1 MELPEHTSASQLT
14 TYASCP
20 RKYELRY
27 LEGAEREST
36 AVGLML
42 GSAVHAS
49 LGWWHERRNHGAAP
63 SVAEAVLVAE
73 ADMQASLDGPPVEWG
88 RWSEGDF
95 RAHTEAMV
103 RFAIDTLGD
112 MPVRASEVRF
122 TLPLVDPTTGRTLPR
137 ALLGYYDFVLSDH
150 RVVELKTSRAEY
162 TDTTVRTSI
171 QLAAYLTAMDVQHSA
186 SRLEL
191 EVVVKTKTPRLQ
203 RISLVPDARDQAVV
217 LADRSSHRAGH
228 RRGPLPALP
237 GVRLC
242 VLRVPPPVPGQR
254 TGGLCR
260 SRLTTSWSAA

>member
-203 RISLVPDARDQAVV
+203 RISLVPTPEIKLWFWETAAAIERAI
-217 LADRSSHRAGH
+217 AAGH
-228 RRGPLPALP
+228 FPPSPGFGCASCEYRRQCLGNAQ
-237 GVRLC
+237 VAYAE
-242 VLRVPPPVPGQR
+242 
-254 TGGLCR
+254 
-260 SRLTTSWSAA
+260 AA

>member
-88 RWSEGDF
+88 RWTEGDF

-137 ALLGYYDFVLSDH
+137 ALLGYYDFVLRDH

-171 QLAAYLTAMDVQHSA
+171 QFAAYLTAMDEQHSA

-203 RISLVPDARDQAVV
+203 RISLVPTPEIKLWFWQTAAAIERAI
-217 LADRSSHRAGH
+217 AAGH
-228 RRGPLPALP
+228 FPPSPGFGCASCEYRRQCLGNAQ
-237 GVRLC
+237 VAYAE
-242 VLRVPPPVPGQR
+242 
-254 TGGLCR
+254 
-260 SRLTTSWSAA
+260 AA

>member
-63 SVAEAVLVAE
+63 SVAEAVQVAE

-88 RWSEGDF
+88 RWTEGDF

-137 ALLGYYDFVLSDH
+137 ALLGYYDFVLRDH

-171 QLAAYLTAMDVQHSA
+171 QLAAYLTAMDEQHSA

-203 RISLVPDARDQAVV
+203 RISLVPTPEIKLWFWQTAAAIERAI
-217 LADRSSHRAGH
+217 AAGH
-228 RRGPLPALP
+228 FPPSPGFGCASCEYRRQCLGNAQ
-237 GVRLC
+237 VAYAE
-242 VLRVPPPVPGQR
+242 
-254 TGGLCR
+254 
-260 SRLTTSWSAA
+260 AA